1 MPGESFQRF
10 PRPAPRTPNPF
21 FMADHATPT
30 GGTLTCV
37 VVTPEQTV
45 LSESTD
51 FVALPLFDGELGV
64 APKHSP
70 MIGRLGYGEMRLGRG
85 PSARRY
91 YVDGGFVQVLNDVVT
106 VLTGRAVDAAKLDAE
121 VAREQL
127 RTAQSRPANT
137 EELLAIRDRLIA
149 QSRAQI
155 RLATRGTA
163 TARH

>member
-1 MPGESFQRF
+1 
-10 PRPAPRTPNPF
+10 
-21 FMADHATPT
+21 MADHGSTT
-30 GGTLTCV
+30 TSGTLTCV

-45 LSESTD
+45 LAESTD

-70 MIGRLGYGEMRLGRG
+70 MIGRLGYGELRLGRG
-85 PSARRY
+85 PHAKRY
-91 YVDGGFVQVLNDVVT
+91 YIDGGFVQVLNDVVT
-106 VLTGRAVDAAKLDAE
+106 ILTGRAIEVSHLDPA

-127 RTAQSRPANT
+127 RTAGARKANT
-137 EELLAIRDRLIA
+137 DELLAIRDRIIA

-155 RLATRGTA
+155 RIAERGTA

>member
-1 MPGESFQRF
+1 
-10 PRPAPRTPNPF
+10 
-21 FMADHATPT
+21 MADHAASTT
-30 GGTLTCV
+30 SGTLTCV

-70 MIGRLGYGEMRLGRG
+70 MIGRLGYGELRLGRG
-85 PSARRY
+85 AHAKRY
-91 YVDGGFVQVLNDVVT
+91 YIDGGFVQVLNDVVT
-106 VLTGRAVDAAKLDAE
+106 ILTGRAIEVSRLDAG

-127 RTAQSRPANT
+127 RTAQGRKANT
-137 EELLAIRDRLIA
+137 DELLAIRDRIIT

-155 RLATRGTA
+155 RIVERGTA
-163 TARH
+163 ARH

>member
-1 MPGESFQRF
+1 MV
-10 PRPAPRTPNPF
+10 
-21 FMADHATPT
+21 DHAVPKIS
-30 GGTLTCV
+30 GTLTCV

-45 LSESTD
+45 LSESTN

-70 MIGRLGYGEMRLGRG
+70 MIGRLGYGELRLGRG
-85 PSARRY
+85 AHAKRY

-106 VLTGRAVDAAKLDAE
+106 ILTGRAIEVSHLDAG

-127 RTAQSRPANT
+127 RTAQTRKANT
-137 EELLAIRDRLIA
+137 DELLAIRDRLIK
-149 QSRAQI
+149 QSRAQL
-155 RLATRGTA
+155 RLAERGTA

>member
-1 MPGESFQRF
+1 
-10 PRPAPRTPNPF
+10 
-21 FMADHATPT
+21 MADHAASTT
-30 GGTLTCV
+30 SGTLTCV

-70 MIGRLGYGEMRLGRG
+70 MIGRLGYGELRLGRG
-85 PSARRY
+85 SHARRY
-91 YVDGGFVQVLNDVVT
+91 YIDGGFVQVLNDVVT
-106 VLTGRAVDAAKLDAE
+106 VLTGRAIEVSHLDAA

-127 RTAQSRPANT
+127 RTAQGRKANT
-137 EELLAIRDRLIA
+137 DELLAIRDRIIT

-155 RLATRGTA
+155 RVAERGTA

>member
-1 MPGESFQRF
+1 
-10 PRPAPRTPNPF
+10 
-21 FMADHATPT
+21 MADHAEPSA
-30 GGTLTCV
+30 GALTCV

-51 FVALPLFDGELGV
+51 FVALPLFDGEYGV

-85 PSARRY
+85 PHARRY

-106 VLTGRAVDAAKLDAE
+106 VLTGRAVEAAKIDAE

-127 RTAQSRPANT
+127 RTAQARKANS

-155 RLATRGTA
+155 RMAERRTGA
-163 TARH
+163 ARH

>member
-1 MPGESFQRF
+1 
-10 PRPAPRTPNPF
+10 
-21 FMADHATPT
+21 MADHAAPT
-30 GGTLTCV
+30 TSGTLTCV

-70 MIGRLGYGEMRLGRG
+70 MIGRLGYGELRLGRG
-85 PSARRY
+85 SHAKRY
-91 YVDGGFVQVLNDVVT
+91 YIDGGFVQVLNDVVT
-106 VLTGRAVDAAKLDAE
+106 VLTGRAIEVSHLDAA

-127 RTAQSRPANT
+127 RTAQGRKANT
-137 EELLAIRDRLIA
+137 DELLAIRDRIIT

-155 RLATRGTA
+155 RLAERGTA